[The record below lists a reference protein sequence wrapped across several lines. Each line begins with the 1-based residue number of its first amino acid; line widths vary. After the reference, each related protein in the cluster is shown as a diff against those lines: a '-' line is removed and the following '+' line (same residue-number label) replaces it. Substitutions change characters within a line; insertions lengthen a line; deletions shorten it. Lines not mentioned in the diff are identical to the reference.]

1 MAHVSG
7 RWPGQLERYV
17 AFEFMRHT
25 LFIVSLVC
33 FVLLSGCSLWSPE
46 TSFFSNFSV
55 RQLVERNKSSAG
67 LNCEPAGGGGAGI
80 GSRAGGLG
88 SRGAQFQSYRSDS
101 YACRLQSNEG
111 FDEVRLFSALK
122 LDVER
127 TLRDSGA
134 QITQTG
140 SSGPANFYFA
150 YGLKNVSGRVEL
162 SGTKMASGYY
172 DVHADLNETGN

>member
-1 MAHVSG
+1 MLLLKFMKPTVFITGLVCIAMLTACSG
-7 RWPGQLERYV
+7 R
-17 AFEFMRHT
+17 
-25 LFIVSLVC
+25 
-33 FVLLSGCSLWSPE
+33 SPE

-67 LNCEPAGGGGAGI
+67 LNCDPVGGGGGGI
-80 GSRAGGLG
+80 SSRAGGLSSAG
-88 SRGAQFQSYRSDS
+88 AHFSSHRGDS
-101 YACRLQSNEG
+101 YGCRLLSNEAL
-111 FDEVRLFSALK
+111 DESRLFSALK

-127 TLRDSGA
+127 ALRESGA
-134 QITQTG
+134 QITQEG

-172 DVHADLNETGN
+172 DVHADLSEKGN